1 MFDKLKENE
10 ELWDLFTRKEEYS
23 VTFRDAY
30 ERFPYYLSSHRNI
43 FEPRVSK
50 FLVENG
56 LKPQYPDGKKFA
68 VCLTH
73 DIDAIYPDKLY
84 PIVGPVKA
92 FPGGGN
98 WLKR

>member
-1 MFDKLKENE
+1 MFEKLKENE

-23 VTFRDAY
+23 VTFRDGY
-30 ERFPYYLSSHRNI
+30 ERFPYYLSNHRSI

-56 LKPQYPDGKKFA
+56 LKPQYPDEKKFA

-73 DIDAIYPDKLY
+73 EMGSRPA
-84 PIVGPVKA
+84 
-92 FPGGGN
+92 
-98 WLKR
+98 RRT

>member
-1 MFDKLKENE
+1 MKGKFPFDIFYILGNRAKIMFDKLKENE

-50 FLVENG
+50 F
-56 LKPQYPDGKKFA
+56 
-68 VCLTH
+68 
-73 DIDAIYPDKLY
+73 
-84 PIVGPVKA
+84 
-92 FPGGGN
+92 
-98 WLKR
+98 W